1 MPVTVKINLVA
12 NYAGAVWTALI
23 SFAFVPFY
31 LNFIGAE
38 GYGLVGF
45 FLMLTATLSILD
57 GGLGAAATRESARY
71 CASDKVQRHEI
82 VEILYTMEIL
92 FWGIS
97 LVVGVLIII
106 AAPLLV
112 DYWLNV
118 GSSIRQTT
126 IVAIRWMALAILVQ
140 FPMSFYIGCLNG
152 LQKQV
157 ALNYLNIIG
166 TTLRSVGAVLILWLI
181 SPSIEAFFAW
191 NAIGGLGMLIA
202 YRVLFSTGL
211 RESKNN
217 PQFSLYSLRRVKHFV
232 AGVGIINVLALLLT
246 QLDKLILSKILS
258 LQDFGYYSLAWTLGT
273 LIYRLT
279 GPISNAY
286 YPKITQEVELGNKS
300 VIMATY
306 QQSCGI
312 MSIAVVPFS
321 LWIAFFSKEI
331 LFLWTRNPEI
341 SNAASGALSV
351 IAIGTM
357 CNAFMHMPY
366 ALQLAYSHT
375 RLALW
380 QNILT
385 LIFIVPLTWILATRY
400 GLTAAALPWLLVN
413 LSYVLI
419 SPFLMYRQLS
429 LSGLRFWYLGIVLG
443 PLLISSVF
451 MAVSLFLW
459 IPELA
464 NQLQSI
470 FMLTLIL
477 GLAFF
482 STLYFYKIMI
492 SRNS

>member
-1 MPVTVKINLVA
+1 MTIKKNLIA
-12 NYAGAVWTALI
+12 NYVGTFWAALV

-31 LNFIGAE
+31 LDFIGVE

-57 GGLGAAATRESARY
+57 GGLGAAASRESARY
-71 CASDKVQRHEI
+71 SASDELQRREI
-82 VEILYTMEIL
+82 VDVLHAMEVL

-97 LVVGVLIII
+97 CVVGSMI
-106 AAPLLV
+106 AITAPLLV

-118 GSSIRQTT
+118 APETREAT

-140 FPMSFYIGCLNG
+140 FPTSFYVGCLNG

-157 ALNYLNIIG
+157 ALNCLNIIG
-166 TTLRSVGAVLILWLI
+166 STIRSIGAVLILWLI
-181 SPSIEAFFAW
+181 SPSVEAFFAW
-191 NAIGGLGMLIA
+191 NAISGLGMLIA
-202 YRVLFSTGL
+202 YRVVFYNGVS
-211 RESKNN
+211 ESKNKV
-217 PQFSLYSLRRVKHFV
+217 QFCLYSLRRVKHFI

-273 LIYRLT
+273 LVYRLT
-279 GPISNAY
+279 GPIFNAY

-306 QQSCGI
+306 QKSCVI

-321 LWIAFFSKEI
+321 LWIAVFSKEI
-331 LFLWTRNPEI
+331 LFLWARNPEI

-380 QNILT
+380 QNVLT
-385 LIFIVPLTWILATRY
+385 LIFIAPLTWILATRY

-459 IPELA
+459 IPDFA
-464 NQLQSI
+464 HQLQLI
-470 FMLTLIL
+470 LVLTLIL
-477 GLAFF
+477 ALAFF
-482 STLYFYKIMI
+482 ATLYFSKVLILRY
-492 SRNS
+492 S